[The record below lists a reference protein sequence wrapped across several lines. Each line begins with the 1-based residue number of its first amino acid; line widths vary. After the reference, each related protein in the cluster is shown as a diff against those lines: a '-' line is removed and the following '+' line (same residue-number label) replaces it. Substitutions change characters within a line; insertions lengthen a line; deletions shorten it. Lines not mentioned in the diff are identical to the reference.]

1 MLNYYSCQLLE
12 KASIGE
18 DFADLSVPTS
28 GLRQTI
34 DTFSDGDFTTNPNR
48 SGSTDSWGIGQD
60 SITGPNISN
69 AHVLKLDVSNTSVLK
84 DQRPG
89 GLNSPGAPG
98 LVAGLTHLK
107 TSRNHSYVWLWANAS
122 NVSANATD
130 GYRIQLGDNSGDREV
145 CLERVDD
152 GSATTVITSSGAILN
167 DTSDLGFLLR
177 VTRNASSTLTLYT
190 PTLPR
195 ENGSGMRQ

>member
-1 MLNYYSCQLLE
+1 M
-12 KASIGE
+12 
-18 DFADLSVPTS
+18 
-28 GLRQTI
+28 
-34 DTFSDGDFTTNPNR
+34 
-48 SGSTDSWGIGQD
+48 
-60 SITGPNISN
+60 
-69 AHVLKLDVSNTSVLK
+69 LKLDVSNTSVLQ

-107 TSRNHSYVWLWANAS
+107 TSRNRSYVWLWANASNAS

-152 GSATTVITSSGAILN
+152 GNATTVITSSGAILN
-167 DTSDLGFLLR
+167 GTSELGFLLR

-195 ENGSGMRQ
+195 ETGNGMRK

>member
-48 SGSTDSWGIGQD
+48 SGSTDSWEIGQD
-60 SITGPNISN
+60 SIIGPNISN

-84 DQRPG
+84 AQRPG

-107 TSRNHSYVWLWANAS
+107 QVETAAMS
-122 NVSANATD
+122 
-130 GYRIQLGDNSGDREV
+130 GYGQTPLTYLLTPPMDTEFS
-145 CLERVDD
+145 L
-152 GSATTVITSSGAILN
+152 VITAVIAK
-167 DTSDLGFLLR
+167 F
-177 VTRNASSTLTLYT
+177 V
-190 PTLPR
+190 
-195 ENGSGMRQ
+195 